1 MEDILFTLTDTGIG
15 EDVKACE
22 YSSLREASRAILF
35 DKDNNIALLH
45 ATKYNFHK
53 LPGGGIEKGEDK
65 EIALARE
72 LEEEVGCHVQ
82 IDRCFGSVVEEKTH
96 NSQKQISHCYFAH
109 VTGSC
114 DSSMTE
120 EEIHSLGLEVE
131 WMTLDEAIKVC
142 KKDTPDDYNAKFMGT
157 RDLKILEEAKR
168 ILNE

>member
-1 MEDILFTLTDTGIG
+1 MEDILSTLTDTGIG
-15 EDVKACE
+15 EEIKACK
-22 YSSLREASRAILF
+22 SFSLREASRAILF

-45 ATKYNFHK
+45 ATKFGFRK
-53 LPGGGIEKGEDK
+53 LPGGGIEKDEDR

-72 LEEEVGCHVQ
+72 LQEEVGCHVQ
-82 IDRCFGSVVEEKTH
+82 IDRCFATVIEIKTH
-96 NSQKQISHCYFAH
+96 HCQKQISHCYFAH

-131 WMTLDEAIKVC
+131 WMTLDEAIEVC

-168 ILNE
+168 ILGE